1 MSLVMTGQLEQLN
14 DQVALLDKEIA
25 KRARELKQSGG

>member
-1 MSLVMTGQLEQLN
+1 MTGQLEQLN